1 MEIVTLL
8 EAYGA
13 REPNL
18 ACQLAAKW
26 IRSEVEH
33 SKERGIAA
41 IQDPSVQS
49 LIREAQLGISCGVRP
64 VFTPKPTTIMGYFQ
78 HTSARPSSLPVS
90 EAPTLPPKRP
100 SPPASISPPPSPPRS
115 TVSASSTPPQVV
127 LFSDGACSSNGRKG
141 AKAGYGVTMGVI
153 LGTTYRELAN
163 TAAPL
168 NPSESQTNQRAE
180 LRGVSKAWE
189 IATTQLPGI
198 LHKSDIKFTVVHIY
212 TDSQYSLDCILKW
225 ALAWSK
231 KGWKKRDGDDVLHQ
245 DLIEPLFQAVQ
256 TWKRESHPYTIEF
269 HHVNSH
275 TGKTDPISL
284 GNARA
289 DELATGTI
297 A

>member
-1 MEIVTLL
+1 
-8 EAYGA
+8 
-13 REPNL
+13 
-18 ACQLAAKW
+18 
-26 IRSEVEH
+26 
-33 SKERGIAA
+33 
-41 IQDPSVQS
+41 
-49 LIREAQLGISCGVRP
+49 
-64 VFTPKPTTIMGYFQ
+64 
-78 HTSARPSSLPVS
+78 
-90 EAPTLPPKRP
+90 
-100 SPPASISPPPSPPRS
+100 
-115 TVSASSTPPQVV
+115 
-127 LFSDGACSSNGRKG
+127 
-141 AKAGYGVTMGVI
+141 MGVI

-180 LRGVSKAWE
+180 LRGLRKAWD
-189 IATTQLPGI
+189 IATTQVPGI
-198 LHKSDIKFTVVHIY
+198 LHKLDIKFTTVHIY

-225 ALAWSK
+225 APAWSK

-245 DLIEPLFQAVQ
+245 DVIEPLFTAVKAWNP
-256 TWKRESHPYTIEF
+256 TPYKIEF

>member
-41 IQDPSVQS
+41 IQDPSVQR
-49 LIREAQLGISCGVRP
+49 LVQEAQLGISCGVRP

-78 HTSARPSSLPVS
+78 TTPARPPSLA
-90 EAPTLPPKRP
+90 APATLPPKRP

-115 TVSASSTPPQVV
+115 IAPTVSTPPQVV

-141 AKAGYGVTMGVI
+141 AKAGYGVTMGLI
-153 LGTTYRELAN
+153 LGATYRELAN

-180 LRGVSKAWE
+180 LRGLSKAWE
-189 IATTQLPGI
+189 IATTQVPGI

-245 DLIEPLFQAVQ
+245 DIIEPLFMAVQ
-256 TWKRESHPYTIEF
+256 TWKREAHPYTIEF

-297 A
+297 S

>member
-33 SKERGIAA
+33 SKERGRSAL
-41 IQDPSVQS
+41 QDPSVQR
-49 LIREAQLGISCGVRP
+49 LVQEAQLGISCGVRP
-64 VFTPKPTTIMGYFQ
+64 VFTPKPTSILGYFQ
-78 HTSARPSSLPVS
+78 SAPTRPPSLPPS
-90 EAPTLPPKRP
+90 LAPTLPPKRP
-100 SPPASISPPPSPPRS
+100 SPTASVSPPPSPPRS
-115 TVSASSTPPQVV
+115 TASASSTPPQVV

-141 AKAGYGVTMGVI
+141 AKAGYGVTVGLI
-153 LGTTYRELAN
+153 LGTTYRELAH
-163 TAAPL
+163 TAHPL
-168 NPSESQTNQRAE
+168 NSGESQTNQRAE
-180 LRGVSKAWE
+180 LRGLSKAWE

-198 LHKSDIKFTVVHIY
+198 LHKLDLSFTTVHIY

-231 KGWKKRDGDDVLHQ
+231 KGWKKKDGDNVLHQ
-245 DLIEPLFQAVQ
+245 DIIEPLFQAVQ
-256 TWKRESHPYTIEF
+256 DRKHSSHAYTIEF

-275 TGKTDPISL
+275 TGKTDPLSL

-297 A
+297 V